1 MKNTIAFKLKTL
13 RNAKGLTQEQA
24 ADAIGTTRAALAG
37 YETGRRNPRLPELQ
51 KFAEFYGVG
60 LDFFGVATSDDVF
73 DILARAKDVFASE
86 VISKDEKEKL
96 YKELMRLYLQL
107 SDGE

>member
-1 MKNTIAFKLKTL
+1 MNNSIAFKIKTL
-13 RNAKGLTQEQA
+13 RKAKGLTQEQLA
-24 ADAIGTTRAALAG
+24 EAVGTTRATIAG
-37 YETGRRNPRLPELQ
+37 YETGRRNPRLPDLQ
-51 KFAEFYGVG
+51 KIAEYLGVG
-60 LDFFGVATSDDVF
+60 LDYFGVATSDEVF

-107 SDGE
+107 SE

>member
-13 RNAKGLTQEQA
+13 RKSKGITQEQL
-24 ADAIGTTRAALAG
+24 ADAVGTTRATIAG
-37 YETGRRNPRLPELQ
+37 YETGRRNPRLPDLQ
-51 KFAEFYGVG
+51 KIAEFYGVG
-60 LDFFGVATSDDVF
+60 LNYFGVATTDEVF
-73 DILARAKDVFASE
+73 DVLARAKDVFASD

-107 SDGE
+107 SE